1 MSSRLAVDGHGRAV
15 VVVTTPSPCLEV
27 GMRFPVVDAIELNTW
42 LTQPGRPPTAKE
54 QAEARPPYVSP
65 NPSRR
70 AAKREDLDDELL
82 DERAALE
89 ACIREQQREPAD
101 LIGRAA

>member
-1 MSSRLAVDGHGRAV
+1 MSSRLAVDGNGRAV
-15 VVVTTPSPCLEV
+15 VVVTTPAPCLEV

-42 LTQPGRPPTAKE
+42 LTARGRPPTARE
-54 QAEARPPYVSP
+54 QAEARPPYRSP
-65 NPSRR
+65 NAVRR
-70 AAKREDLDDELL
+70 ELAREAPDDELL

-89 ACIREQQREPAD
+89 ACRREQQREPAD

>member
-1 MSSRLAVDGHGRAV
+1 
-15 VVVTTPSPCLEV
+15 
-27 GMRFPVVDAIELNTW
+27 MRFPVVDAIELNTW

-54 QAEARPPYVSP
+54 QAEARPPYRSDVGLAP
-65 NPSRR
+65 
-70 AAKREDLDDELL
+70 AREVPDDKLL
-82 DERAALE
+82 DEQAALE